1 MLNGGKLSEIL
12 AKKAPTAYYVGGC
25 LLDSFLGKYS
35 SDIDLALPRKDV
47 EAVAK
52 DLGTALKAA
61 VFEMDPEF
69 CVWRLTLK
77 DGFQIDL
84 SALEGDNIL
93 TDLPRRDFTINAL
106 ALPVTSKP
114 LLKIKTE
121 SGKKKVLL
129 TTFNKKDL
137 IDLNE
142 GQKAIKNKKIISN
155 NPKVF
160 DADPL
165 RLFRAF
171 RIAAERG
178 FEIDKDTLSLIKQKS
193 TKAHEPSGER
203 IQEELKRL
211 FRANNTAHYL
221 SIMEELGLFKE
232 LLPMLAD
239 QKTCAE
245 CYYGKDGVWK
255 HTLLVVDRIEFL
267 LNNLKLCIPNFYKE
281 LEPYAQ
287 DKALYKMAAFLHDIS
302 KPETAK
308 MKDGRLRFFYHEQQ
322 GARRAEH
329 FLKNLRYSTVDCK
342 MICKMISSHLRP
354 SNLASNEIVTNKGV
368 YKFFKEMGTA
378 GIPMLFLCWADYTSY
393 VSMESLKKMLPKAQ
407 DPVMTIEEGKAL
419 GAEGKTLRHL
429 QMLNFLFIKYFTET
443 QKIILPEKLL
453 DGKDIMRELKL
464 PSGKIIGI
472 ILEHLAEMQ
481 VEGKFNTREEALAYL
496 QKHKKELCI
505 LEIKD
510 EKLIKKP

>member
-1 MLNGGKLSEIL
+1 MLNGDKLSDLL

-25 LLDSFLGKYS
+25 LLDSILGSYS
-35 SDIDLALPRKDV
+35 ADIDLALPRKDV
-47 EAVAK
+47 KTVAK
-52 DLGTALKAA
+52 ELGLALKAA

-69 CVWRLTLK
+69 CVWRLTLD

-84 SALEGDNIL
+84 SALEGDDIL

-106 ALPVTSKP
+106 ALPVSSKP
-114 LLKIKTE
+114 SIKLKTVND
-121 SGKKKVLL
+121 KKRVLL
-129 TTFNKKDL
+129 SDFDKKDL
-137 IDLNE
+137 IDLNN
-142 GQKAIKNKKIISN
+142 GQKSIKNKQIIANSQ
-155 NPKVF
+155 KVF
-160 DADPL
+160 DDDPL

-178 FEIDKDTLSLIKQKS
+178 FEIDKNTLQLIKQKS
-193 TKAHEPSGER
+193 SKAHKPSGER

-211 FRANNTAHYL
+211 FRAPNTAHYL
-221 SIMEELGLFKE
+221 KVMEDLGLFKH
-232 LLPMLAD
+232 LLPHLAD

-245 CYYGKDGVWK
+245 CYYGEGGVWK
-255 HTLLVVDRIEFL
+255 HTLLVVERMEFL

-281 LEPYAQ
+281 LAPFCQ
-287 DKALYKMAAFLHDIS
+287 DQALYKMAAFLHDIS

-308 MKDGRLRFFYHEQQ
+308 MKNGRLRFFYHEQQ
-322 GARRAEH
+322 GARRAEY
-329 FLKNLRYSTVDCK
+329 FLKKLRYSSVE
-342 MICKMISSHLRP
+342 CKMISKMIASHLRP

-368 YKFFKEMGTA
+368 YRFFKELGAA
-378 GIPMLFLCWADYTSY
+378 GIPLLFLCWADYTSY
-393 VSMESLKKMLPKAQ
+393 VSMDSLKKMLLKAQ

-429 QMLNFLFIKYFTET
+429 QMLNLLFTKYFTEN

-472 ILEHLAEMQ
+472 ILEYLAELQ
-481 VEGKFNTREEALAYL
+481 VEGVFTTRDEALTYL
-496 QKHKKELCI
+496 REHKKELCN
-505 LEIKD
+505 LENKD

>member
-1 MLNGGKLSEIL
+1 MLNGVKLANLI
-12 AKKAPTAYYVGGC
+12 AQKAPTAYYVGGC

-35 SDIDLALPRKDV
+35 ADIDLALPRQDV
-47 EAVAK
+47 APVAK
-52 DLGTALKAA
+52 KLAAALKAA

-84 SALEGDNIL
+84 SALEGDDIL

-106 ALPVTSKP
+106 ALPVLSKP
-114 LLKIKTE
+114 RLKIRTINN
-121 SGKKKVLL
+121 KKKVLL
-129 TTFNKKDL
+129 DSFDKKLL
-137 IDLNE
+137 IDLNN
-142 GQKAIKNKKIISN
+142 GQKAIKNKQIIAN
-155 NPKVF
+155 NPKIF

-178 FEIDKDTLSLIKQKS
+178 FEIDKNTLDLIKQKS
-193 TKAHEPSGER
+193 KKAHISSGER

-211 FRANNTAHYL
+211 FRARNTAHYI
-221 SIMEELGLFKE
+221 SIMEEAGLFKK

-245 CYYGKDGVWK
+245 CYYGKGGVWK
-255 HTLLVVDRIEFL
+255 HTLLVVERIEFL
-267 LNNLKLCIPNFYKE
+267 LNNLKLCIPSFYKD
-281 LEPYAQ
+281 LKPFCQ
-287 DKALYKMAAFLHDIS
+287 DHALYKMAAFLHDIS

-322 GARRAEH
+322 GARRAEY
-329 FLKNLRYSTVDCK
+329 FLKKLRYSALDCK
-342 MICKMISSHLRP
+342 MICRMISSHLRP

-368 YKFFKEMGTA
+368 YKFFKELGSA
-378 GIPMLFLCWADYTSY
+378 GIPLLFLCWADYTSY

-407 DPVMTIEEGKAL
+407 ESVMTIEEGKAL

-429 QMLNFLFIKYFTET
+429 QMLNFLFTKYFTET
-443 QKIILPEKLL
+443 QKIILPQKLL

-472 ILEHLAEMQ
+472 ILEHLAEAQ
-481 VEGKFNTREEALAYL
+481 VEGKFSTHTEGIAYL
-496 QKHKKELCI
+496 LEHRKELCN
-505 LEIKD
+505 LEVENDKR
-510 EKLIKKP
+510 LKKP